1 LIRTCVNRLL
11 RFALEFGSKRF
22 PDVFSGLSEWIS
34 KLYFPWKVDVFP
46 RAYRGKFPFP
56 VPGNNQK
63 GGGNLMSN
71 IFSTDF
77 AGRNFS
83 LKTNYVAAQ
92 ADGSMLVYYGD
103 TVVLVT
109 VVSLKSVR
117 EGVDFLPLTVD
128 YQEKTFA
135 AGKIP
140 GGFFKREGRN
150 NEREV
155 LTSRIID
162 RAIRPLFPKG
172 YYSETQVVATVLSV
186 DKENDSDVAAMIGA
200 SAALEISDVPFKGPI
215 AGVRIGRIN
224 GALVANASPEQM
236 QESEL
241 NLFLVGR
248 KVTSGKEGR
257 PYDVEL
263 VMMEGE
269 AKEVAEDVIV
279 DAIKFGLE
287 SVRPVIDLQDQV
299 RAAIGKAKRSVEEE
313 AADEELIERVRA
325 EALPGLKEGYSLPR
339 KLERYSKLGDVRA
352 AVIKTIGD
360 GDAAISKKVAAI
372 IENIESRILR
382 DMIIQEKKRI
392 DGRSSTDI
400 RAISSEV
407 GVLPRAHGSALF
419 NRGET
424 QALAV
429 LTLGTSSD
437 EQRMDYI
444 AGEERRSF
452 LLHYNFPPYSVG
464 EAKSLRSPGRREIG
478 HGALA
483 RKALVP
489 ILPSPETFPYTIR
502 IVSEILS
509 SNGSSSMATVCGG
522 IMCLMDGGVPVKD
535 IVAGIAMG
543 LLKEGDEVVIL
554 SDILGDE
561 DHAGDMDFKVCGTEK
576 GVTAMQMD
584 IKIDGLTEDILRKA
598 LAQAREGRMHIIGK
612 IRETMS
618 APRSDI
624 SLYAP
629 RITTVKVKEDQVRTV
644 IGSGGK
650 NIRQIISETGVTID
664 VEDDGTVTIASAD
677 AEAAARAVAMVKWLT
692 EEAEVGKIYRGT
704 VKKIVDFGAFVEI
717 LPGTEGLLHISQI
730 AKERIAKVTDVLRE
744 GDEVMVKV
752 LEVDK
757 SGKIRLSRKEALGT
771 EST

>member
-1 LIRTCVNRLL
+1 
-11 RFALEFGSKRF
+11 
-22 PDVFSGLSEWIS
+22 
-34 KLYFPWKVDVFP
+34 
-46 RAYRGKFPFP
+46 
-56 VPGNNQK
+56 
-63 GGGNLMSN
+63 MSN
-71 IFSTDF
+71 IFSADF
-77 AGRNFS
+77 AGRNIS
-83 LKTNYVAAQ
+83 LKTNYVAGQ
-92 ADGSMLVYYGD
+92 ADGSMLIYYGD

-109 VVSLKSVR
+109 AVSLKSAR

-128 YQEKTFA
+128 YREMTFA

-140 GGFFKREGRN
+140 GGFFKREGRP
-150 NEREV
+150 NEREI

-172 YYSETQVVATVLSV
+172 YFYETQVVATVLSV
-186 DKENDSDVAAMIGA
+186 DKENDSDVTAMIGA
-200 SAALEISDVPFKGPI
+200 SATLEMSNIPFKGPI
-215 AGVRIGRIN
+215 AGMRVGRIN
-224 GALVANASPEQM
+224 GEFVCNASADKM

-241 NLFLVGR
+241 NIFLVGR
-248 KVTSGKEGR
+248 KVTPSKSGK

-269 AKEVAEDVIV
+269 AEEVEESIIIE
-279 DAIKFGLE
+279 AIKFGLE
-287 SVRPVIDLQDQV
+287 AIRPAIDVQDKMREAV
-299 RAAIGKAKRSVEEE
+299 GKEKRPLEKVVP
-313 AADEELIERVRA
+313 DEELVARVSA
-325 EALPGLKEGYSLPR
+325 EALAGLKEGYSMPR
-339 KLERYSKLGDVRA
+339 KLERYGKLDSVRK
-352 AVIKTIGD
+352 AVIKNIG
-360 GDAAISKKVAAI
+360 GDDTLLCKKIAAIV
-372 IENIESRILR
+372 EELERRILR
-382 DMIIQEKKRI
+382 DMIIQNKKRI

-400 RAISSEV
+400 RPISAEV

-424 QALAV
+424 QALVA

-437 EQRMDYI
+437 QQRMDYI
-444 AGEERRSF
+444 GGEEMRSF
-452 LLHYNFPPYSVG
+452 LLHYNFPPYCVG
-464 EAKSLRSPGRREIG
+464 EAKPLRSPGRREIG

-489 ILPSPETFPYTIR
+489 VLPSSEVFPYTIR

-522 IMCLMDGGVPVKD
+522 ILSLMDAGVPVKD

-543 LLKEGDEVVIL
+543 LLKEGDKIVIL

-576 GVTAMQMD
+576 GVTAMQID
-584 IKIDGLTEDILRKA
+584 IKIDGLTEDILSKA
-598 LAQAREGRMHIIGK
+598 LTQAKEGRIFIIGK
-612 IRETMS
+612 LRQTIA
-618 APRSDI
+618 APRPDI

-629 RITTVKVKEDQVRTV
+629 RITTVKVKEDQVRNV

-664 VEDDGTVTIASAD
+664 VEDDGTVTIASSD

-692 EEAEVGKIYRGT
+692 EEAEVGKIYCGT

-730 AKERIAKVTDVLRE
+730 AKERINKVTDVLKE

-752 LEVDK
+752 LEMDK
-757 SGKIRLSRKEALGT
+757 QGKIRLSRKDALGA
-771 EST
+771 EVK

>member
-1 LIRTCVNRLL
+1 M
-11 RFALEFGSKRF
+11 SK
-22 PDVFSGLSEWIS
+22 
-34 KLYFPWKVDVFP
+34 
-46 RAYRGKFPFP
+46 
-56 VPGNNQK
+56 
-63 GGGNLMSN
+63 
-71 IFSTDF
+71 IFSKDF

-92 ADGSMLVYYGD
+92 ADGAMLVYYGD

-109 VVSLKSVR
+109 AVSLKTIR
-117 EGVDFLPLTVD
+117 EGLDFLPLTVD
-128 YQEKTFA
+128 YQEMTYA

-140 GGFFKREGRN
+140 GGFFKREGRP
-150 NEREV
+150 NERET

-162 RAIRPLFPKG
+162 RSIRPLFPKG
-172 YYSETQVVATVLSV
+172 YYSETQIVATVLSV
-186 DKENDSDVAAMIGA
+186 DRENDADVAALIGA
-200 SAALEISDVPFKGPI
+200 SAALEMSDIPFKGPI
-215 AGVRIGRIN
+215 AGVRVGRIN
-224 GALVANASPEQM
+224 GGLIANASPEKM
-236 QESEL
+236 KESDM

-248 KVTSGKEGR
+248 KVTPKTSGR

-269 AKEVAEDVIV
+269 AKEVPEDIIV

-287 SVRPVIDLQDQV
+287 SVRPVIDLQDEM
-299 RAAIGKAKRSVEEE
+299 RAAIGKAKRTVEEVPT
-313 AADEELIERVRA
+313 DEELLAQVSA
-325 EALPGLKEGYSLPR
+325 AALPGLQEGYGMPR

-352 AVIKTIGD
+352 SVIKEISD
-360 GDAAISKKVAAI
+360 GEAVLAKKVAAI
-372 IENIESRILR
+372 IEHLESRILR
-382 DMIIQEKKRI
+382 DMIIQKKKRI

-400 RAISSEV
+400 RPISSEV

-419 NRGET
+419 SRGET

-437 EQRMDYI
+437 EQRMDYVG
-444 AGEERRSF
+444 GEEMRSF
-452 LLHYNFPPYSVG
+452 MLHYNFPPYSVG
-464 EAKSLRSPGRREIG
+464 EAKFLRSPGRREIG

-489 ILPSPETFPYTIR
+489 VLPSAEEFPYTIR
-502 IVSEILS
+502 IVSEVLS

-522 IMCLMDGGVPVKD
+522 ILSMMDGGVPVKD

-543 LLKEGDEVVIL
+543 LLKEGEDVVIL

-576 GVTAMQMD
+576 GVTALQMD

-598 LAQAREGRMHIIGK
+598 LAQAREGRIHIIGK
-612 IRETMS
+612 IRETMT
-618 APRSDI
+618 APRGDI

-629 RITTVKVKEDQVRTV
+629 RITTVKVKVDQVRTV

-730 AKERIAKVTDVLRE
+730 AKERINKVTDVLQE

-757 SGKIRLSRKEALGT
+757 QGKIRLSRKDALGQ
-771 EST
+771 ESTK

>member
-1 LIRTCVNRLL
+1 
-11 RFALEFGSKRF
+11 
-22 PDVFSGLSEWIS
+22 
-34 KLYFPWKVDVFP
+34 
-46 RAYRGKFPFP
+46 
-56 VPGNNQK
+56 
-63 GGGNLMSN
+63 MSN
-71 IFSTDF
+71 IFSADF
-77 AGRNFS
+77 AGRNVS
-83 LKTNYVAAQ
+83 LKTNYVAGQ
-92 ADGSMLVYYGD
+92 ADGSILAYYGD

-109 VVSLKSVR
+109 AVSLKTAR

-128 YQEKTFA
+128 YQEMTFA

-140 GGFFKREGRN
+140 GGFFKREGRP
-150 NEREV
+150 NEKEI

-162 RAIRPLFPKG
+162 RSIRPLFPKG
-172 YYSETQVVATVLSV
+172 YFFETQLVATVLSV
-186 DKENDSDVAAMIGA
+186 DKENDSDVTAMIGA
-200 SAALEISDVPFKGPI
+200 SAALEISNIPFKGPI
-215 AGVRIGRIN
+215 AGVRVGRIN
-224 GALVANASPEQM
+224 GEFTCNASPEKM

-241 NLFLVGR
+241 NIFLVGR
-248 KVTSGKEGR
+248 KVTAGKAGR

-263 VMMEGE
+263 VMMEGD
-269 AKEVAEDVIV
+269 AKEIEETVII

-287 SVRPVIDLQDQV
+287 AIRPAIDLQDKMRQEV
-299 RAAIGKAKRSVEEE
+299 GKEKRPIEAVKSDEKLISSVS
-313 AADEELIERVRA
+313 A
-325 EALPGLKEGYSLPR
+325 EAMEGLKEAYNMPR
-339 KLERYSKLGDVRA
+339 KLERYGKLDEVRKKTRENIGGDDDVLCA
-352 AVIKTIGD
+352 
-360 GDAAISKKVAAI
+360 KVDSI
-372 IENIESRILR
+372 IEELERRILR
-382 DMIIQEKKRI
+382 EMIIKEKKRI
-392 DGRSSTDI
+392 DGRASTDI
-400 RAISSEV
+400 RPISAEV

-424 QALAV
+424 QALVA

-444 AGEERRSF
+444 GGEELRSF
-452 LLHYNFPPYSVG
+452 ILHYNFPPYCVG
-464 EAKSLRSPGRREIG
+464 EAKPLRSPGRREIG

-483 RKALVP
+483 RKSLVP
-489 ILPSPETFPYTIR
+489 VLPSPEEFPYTIR

-522 IMCLMDGGVPVKD
+522 ILSLMDAGVPVKN

-543 LLKEGDEVVIL
+543 LLKEGNKVVVL

-584 IKIDGLTEDILRKA
+584 IKIDGLTEDILRAA
-598 LAQAREGRMHIIGK
+598 LGQAKEGRIFIINK
-612 IRETMS
+612 LRETIA

-664 VEDDGTVTIASAD
+664 VEDDGTVTIASSD

-692 EEAEVGKIYRGT
+692 EEAEVGKIYNGT

-730 AKERIAKVTDVLRE
+730 AKERINKVTDVLKE
-744 GDEVMVKV
+744 GDEVTVKV
-752 LEVDK
+752 LEIDK
-757 SGKIRLSRKEALGT
+757 QGKIRLSRKDALGAQVK
-771 EST
+771 